1 MVQLYLGDDVF
12 LGCRCWLSAHEHSV
26 VWVAAVTAAL
36 QELLKGPKPATHQVD
51 VLKECERKYAI

>member
-1 MVQLYLGDDVF
+1 MVQHYLGDDVF

-51 VLKECERKYAI
+51 VLKECE